1 MLQKIYFSF
10 LLILFSHL
18 KTIAQTNVAQERW
31 VDSIYNSM
39 PDTARI
45 AQLMIIRAHSNLGAD
60 HIAKVEDQ
68 IKRYQVGGLCFFQG
82 TPEKQAELT
91 NRYQAIS
98 KVPLF
103 VSMDAEWGLSMRLK
117 ETAIAWPKQM
127 MLGAIQD
134 NSLIYKFGAA
144 VAKECKRIGV
154 QINYAPDADVNNN
167 PKNPVINERS
177 FGEDKLNVA
186 TKAFMY
192 MKGMQD
198 NGVMACAKHFPG
210 HGDTDV
216 DSHLDLPVISY
227 DTTRLNNIELMPF
240 RVLSQF
246 GIGSMMVAHLEIPA
260 LDNRINTPMTISR
273 PAVTDLL
280 RKKLGYNGL
289 IFTDGLEMK
298 GLAKY
303 YTSAESSARCIQAG
317 NDMLCLPE
325 DVPGSIAKILE
336 WTKSGDIDS
345 NQVQASVKRILRAK
359 YQYGLTKTPSIDLF
373 NLRDDINGIE
383 SKTLKRELI
392 KNALT
397 VVRSHEKL
405 IPFKTYQPDSIA
417 TLGFG
422 ADSWTP
428 FQYMLN
434 NYGLFNQLNASKN
447 LDSTKK
453 AFLVDYLIKKK
464 IVIIS
469 LHDMKPNAKD
479 NFGLTPLEIDLVNEV
494 AQKTQVV
501 LVVFGNPY
509 ALKSFDGVQNVLE
522 CYNEDKTTQEIAAEG
537 LFGLFEFK
545 GKLPV
550 TASDKAQRGMGLNTT
565 KVKNILDWNTDVPEM
580 AGVNSKIL
588 NKIDSIVDDLIYQHA
603 APGCQV
609 LVAKDGQVV
618 YNKAFG
624 DYTYLKNFHPV
635 ELSNMYDLASITK
648 CMATTVSLMKLYE
661 EGKFSL
667 TSKYDDYLPYIQRS
681 NKANMLMKD
690 VLVHQAGLLAWIPFY
705 KETMDSIKDEGAW
718 QKYPSPK
725 YYLAEPKE
733 NYTVRV
739 AKNLWMREDY
749 MDTLK
754 MRIVKSNLRENRN
767 YVYSDLGLI
776 LLTDVVKSITGKSLD
791 VYAHD
796 NFYAPLKMNHTLFN
810 PMTRYS
816 ESDCAPT
823 DRDNYFRMQ
832 QTQGYVH
839 DMAAAMLGGVSG
851 HAGLFSNTSDLV
863 ILSQMLLNEGNYGG
877 VQYFKPETVK
887 YFAQRHEGSSR
898 RGYGWDMKDLN
909 PAHTPNMSTAA
920 SNETYGHTGF
930 TGNALYIDPT
940 NKLIYIFLSNRTYPE
955 MDNNILTEKGY
966 RSKIQ
971 TLIYDA
977 IVK

>member
-1 MLQKIYFSF
+1 MLRKIYFAF
-10 LLILFSHL
+10 LLVLFSNL
-18 KTIAQTNVAQERW
+18 KTFAQTNIAQEQW
-31 VDSIYNSM
+31 VDSVYNSM
-39 PDTARI
+39 PDTIKI
-45 AQLMIIRAHSNLGAD
+45 AQLVMIRAHSNLGAD

-91 NRYQAIS
+91 NRYQTLS

-103 VSMDAEWGLSMRLK
+103 ISMDAEWGLNMRLK

-134 NSLIYKFGAA
+134 NRLIYKYGAA
-144 VAKECKRIGV
+144 IAKECKRMGV
-154 QINYAPDADVNNN
+154 QINFAPDADVNNN

-177 FGEDKLNVA
+177 FGEDKVNVA

-216 DSHLDLPVISY
+216 DSHLDLPVISH
-227 DTTRLNNIELMPF
+227 DTNRLNNIELMPF

-246 GIGSMMVAHLEIPA
+246 GIGSMMVAHLQIPA
-260 LDNRINTPMTISR
+260 IDNRINTPITISR
-273 PAVTDLL
+273 SGVHDLL
-280 RKKLGYNGL
+280 RVKMGYKGL

-317 NDMLCLPE
+317 NDMLLLPE
-325 DVPGSIAKILE
+325 DLEGSIAKIQE
-336 WTKSGDIDS
+336 WMKSGQIDS
-345 NQVQASVKRILRAK
+345 NEVKASVKRVLRTK
-359 YQYGLTKTPSIDLF
+359 YQYGLTSTQVIQT
-373 NLRDDINGIE
+373 NYLRDDINGIE

-397 VVRSHEKL
+397 VVRSPEKL
-405 IPFKTYQPDSIA
+405 IPFRSFQPDSIA

-422 ADSWTP
+422 SDSWTP

-434 NYGLFNQLNASKN
+434 NYGLFNQFNASKS

-453 AFLVDYLIKKK
+453 AFFVDYLTKKK

-479 NFGLTPLEIDLVNEV
+479 DFGLTPLEIDLVNEV
-494 AQKTQVV
+494 AQKTKVV

-509 ALKSFDGVQNVLE
+509 ALKYFDGVQNVLE
-522 CYNEDKTTQEIAAEG
+522 CYNEDKTTQELAAEG
-537 LFGLFEFK
+537 LFGLFELK
-545 GKLPV
+545 GKLPI
-550 TASDKAQRGMGLNTT
+550 TASDKAQRGMGLITP
-565 KVKNILDWNTDVPEM
+565 KFKGLLDWNTEVPEM

-588 NKIDSIVDDLIYQHA
+588 NKIDSLAEDLIYQHA
-603 APGCQV
+603 APGCQI

-618 YNKAFG
+618 FNKAYG
-624 DYTYLKNFHPV
+624 DYFYARGMHPV

-667 TSKYDDYLPYIQRS
+667 TAKYGDYLPITKGS
-681 NKANMLMKD
+681 NKENMLMKD

-705 KETMDSIKDEGAW
+705 KETLDSVFNEGAYL
-718 QKYPSPK
+718 KYPSPK
-725 YYLAEPKE
+725 YYLSEKKD
-733 NYTVRV
+733 NFNL
-739 AKNLWMREDY
+739 KISNSLWMRSDY
-749 MDTLK
+749 VDSVK
-754 MRIVKSNLRENRN
+754 MRIVNSKLRENKN
-767 YVYSDLGLI
+767 YIYSDLGLI
-776 LLTDVVKSITGKSLD
+776 LMTDVVKNITGKTLD

-796 NFYAPLKMNHTLFN
+796 NFYAPLNMHHTLFK

-816 ESDCAPT
+816 ESDCAPS
-823 DRDNYFRMQ
+823 DHDNYFRMHD
-832 QTQGYVH
+832 TQGYVH
-839 DMAAAMLGGVSG
+839 DMAAAMIGGVSG
-851 HAGLFSNTSDLV
+851 HAGLFSNTTDLV
-863 ILSQMLLNEGNYGG
+863 VMSQMLLNGGNYAG

-887 YFAQRHEGSSR
+887 YFTQRHEGSTR

-909 PAHTPNMSTAA
+909 PAHTPNMSTSA
-920 SNETYGHTGF
+920 SNETFGHTGF

-940 NKLIYIFLSNRTYPE
+940 NKLIYIFLSNRTYPL

-971 TLIYDA
+971 TLIYEA
-977 IVK
+977 IK